1 MEAIAA
7 LLALAVLAVPVA
19 TAGVGMLDQRP
30 KAGPALMWTGIGTIV
45 VAECAFV
52 LMVLL

>member
-19 TAGVGMLDQRP
+19 TAGVGMIDQRP
-30 KAGPALMWTGIGTIV
+30 KAGPTLLWAGIGAIV
-45 VAECAFV
+45 AVEFA
-52 LMVLL
+52 LLLRMLL